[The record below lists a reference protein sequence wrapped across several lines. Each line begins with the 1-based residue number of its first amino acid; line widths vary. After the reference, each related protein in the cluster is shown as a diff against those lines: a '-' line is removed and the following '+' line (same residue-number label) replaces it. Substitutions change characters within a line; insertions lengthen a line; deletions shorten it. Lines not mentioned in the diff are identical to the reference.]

1 MRKNLSR
8 IRKGKYESLVD
19 KPLEDFQLDE
29 EFIKRY
35 LVKRAE
41 IHRNYKQMQTKDI
54 EEFAD

>member
-1 MRKNLSR
+1 MSR